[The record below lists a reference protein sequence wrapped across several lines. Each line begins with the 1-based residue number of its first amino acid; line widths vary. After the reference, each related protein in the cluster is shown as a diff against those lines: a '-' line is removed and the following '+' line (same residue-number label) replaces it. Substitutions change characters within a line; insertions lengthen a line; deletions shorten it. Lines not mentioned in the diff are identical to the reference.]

1 MEVINDNIKSQDNN
15 VGITL
20 QHKITKNKNKV
31 FKKEQKEILDKLLN
45 ILEINSENKLISIIN
60 IDNDENKQKDILNL
74 LDDIEIYFC
83 TSNWAIIKNKNL
95 DKKYVSLIKSVLKY
109 MNIEYE
115 TIKCSSY
122 INDKIVN
129 YCIYKITSDI

>member
-45 ILEINSENKLISIIN
+45 ILGINSENKLISVIN
-60 IDNDENKQKDILNL
+60 IDNDEYKQKEILNL
-74 LDDIEIYFC
+74 LDDIEVYFC

-129 YCIYKITSDI
+129 YCIYKIISDI